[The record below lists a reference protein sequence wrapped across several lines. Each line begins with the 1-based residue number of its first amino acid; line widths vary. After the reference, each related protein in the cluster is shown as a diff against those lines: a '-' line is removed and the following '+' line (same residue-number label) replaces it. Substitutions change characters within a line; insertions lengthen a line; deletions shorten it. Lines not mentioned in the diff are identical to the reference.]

1 MPIKG
6 TAFEKPGVNAAHK
19 AAVREQARLRAAAHE
34 TADDDLLNDL
44 QAYIAASA
52 LSASRKA
59 EAVRGLEKA
68 VVPLFQMPQRGLA
81 CSREG
86 QEVQRPATR
95 CWSDCD
101 MLVRGRGACRC
112 EVQM

>member
-1 MPIKG
+1 MPIKD

-68 VVPLFQMPQRGLA
+68 VESLRAGVDPLAALKMPGS
-81 CSREG
+81 CTVCEG
-86 QEVQRPATR
+86 NSHGTHTVSYTHLTLPTKA
-95 CWSDCD
+95 
-101 MLVRGRGACRC
+101 
-112 EVQM
+112 

>member
-59 EAVRGLEKA
+59 GWWLDQLLEMYRKETMPMMLDLEPRG
-68 VVPLFQMPQRGLA
+68 Q
-81 CSREG
+81 
-86 QEVQRPATR
+86 
-95 CWSDCD
+95 
-101 MLVRGRGACRC
+101 
-112 EVQM
+112 